1 MESIEQSTDGSRATR
16 RGWAAVFAAAV
27 GLFLSFGSIAVYSF
41 TVFLKQLTETF
52 GWSRGG
58 VSFAFT
64 CACLAGLGSVLV
76 TGRLVDRIGGRMVA
90 IVATA
95 LFGLSFCSLGF
106 ISGEIWQ
113 LYVIFLFLGISGGGT
128 SAVAYSSVVSR
139 WFDER
144 RGLALGLTMAGT
156 GLGSAAAPAI
166 AQALIDAV
174 DWRIAYIAFGLT
186 VLLVACPVL
195 IVWLREPARGG
206 RRRQEKAEGVAVT
219 GISAREAR
227 RSSKLWIMIA
237 SLFLGAAAVQGCL
250 IHLVPLLTDMGVTA
264 ERAAFAASVFG
275 AANLIARLGTGYL
288 LDRIFAPYVVVAAFG
303 AAAFGSA
310 LLLAG
315 SAWALPATLLLG
327 FGLGAETDAVPY
339 LVSRYF
345 GLRAFGEIYS
355 NAFVTVPLGGAIGP
369 LLVGVGFDQT
379 GAYQI
384 PLVCCCIAL
393 VVAALLMTRLGAF
406 PNLALGAS
414 VGSSEPLLRAGY
426 GAEGD

>member
-1 MESIEQSTDGSRATR
+1 MDDVRRATGESR
-16 RGWAAVFAAAV
+16 GGWAAVVAAAV
-27 GLFLSFGSIAVYSF
+27 GLFFSFGSIAVYSF
-41 TVFLKQLTETF
+41 TVFLKQLTDTF

-64 CACLAGLGSVLV
+64 AACFAGLLSVLLV
-76 TGRLVDRIGGRMVA
+76 GRLVDRVGGR
-90 IVATA
+90 IVAVVSTA
-95 LFGLSFCSLGF
+95 MFGLFTCALGF

-113 LYVIFLFLGISGGGT
+113 LYVMFLLLGVSGGGT
-128 SAVAYSSVVSR
+128 SAIAYSSVVSH
-139 WFDER
+139 WFDEK

-156 GLGSAAAPAI
+156 GLGAAAAPAI

-174 DWRIAYIAFGLT
+174 DWRFAYIAFGVS
-186 VLLVACPVL
+186 VLLIACPVL
-195 IVWLREPARGG
+195 LVFLREPSRGG
-206 RRRQEKAEGVAVT
+206 SRVEEKVSSNTALA

-227 RSSKLWIMIA
+227 RTSTLWIMLV

-250 IHLVPLLTDMGVTA
+250 IHLVPLLTDAGVTA
-264 ERAAFAASVFG
+264 ERAAFAATVFG
-275 AANLIARLGTGYL
+275 VANFLARLGTGYL
-288 LDRIFAPYVVVAAFG
+288 LDRLFAPYVVVVAFG
-303 AAAFGSA
+303 AAALGGA

-315 SAWALPATLLLG
+315 PEWAIPATLLLG

-369 LLVGVGFDQT
+369 LLVGIGFDKT
-379 GAYQI
+379 GSYLI
-384 PLVCCCIAL
+384 PLACCSAAL
-393 VVAALLMTRLGAF
+393 VVSALLMTRLGAF
-406 PNLALGAS
+406 PVWAAGADS
-414 VGSSEPLLRAGY
+414 GSPEPVLQPQY